1 MGFLNL
7 ENVRLAGY
15 VPEDF
20 ADGNLNKV
28 LSVVWQI
35 ILKYQIQ
42 SLGLPSGMFLYCVVH
57 VLSIR
62 FRQSQGKRT
71 RISVGMGERSG

>member
-1 MGFLNL
+1 MLCIAMGFLNL
-7 ENVRLAGY
+7 ENVRLTGC

-28 LSVVWQI
+28 LSVIWQI

-42 SLGLPSGMFLYCVVH
+42 TLALQSGMIVWK
-57 VLSIR
+57 
-62 FRQSQGKRT
+62 QSK
-71 RISVGMGERSG
+71 

>member
-1 MGFLNL
+1 VTIFVNIALGFLNI
-7 ENVRLAGY
+7 ENVRLTGC

-28 LSVVWQI
+28 LSVIWQI

-42 SLGLPSGMFLYCVVH
+42 SLSLPSGML
-57 VLSIR
+57 
-62 FRQSQGKRT
+62 GA
-71 RISVGMGERSG
+71 